1 MPPSFKESR
10 LCHTAIMA
18 RFRCRKMYREP
29 FCKPQGKQQKGP
41 VSSNSLFLIKKFDE
55 TKIFLKM
62 KNLHYCVIIIFK
74 FYLLL
79 VNFMSFSENEK
90 NYKRFDFDRVYQLGR
105 DTYEVYR
112 TLRVILYGSR
122 DHRNVSLHTS
132 RSLILEV
139 NLHSICQ
146 SLPVLYT

>member
-41 VSSNSLFLIKKFDE
+41 ISSNSLFLIKSLMKQKFLE
-55 TKIFLKM
+55 
-62 KNLHYCVIIIFK
+62 NEK
-74 FYLLL
+74 FTLLRDHNFQIYLLL
-79 VNFMSFSENEK
+79 VNFMSFFENEK

-122 DHRNVSLHTS
+122 DHRNVSLHMS

>member
-41 VSSNSLFLIKKFDE
+41 ISSNSLFLIKSLMKQKFLE
-55 TKIFLKM
+55 NEKFTL
-62 KNLHYCVIIIFK
+62 LHDHNFQI
-74 FYLLL
+74 YLLL
-79 VNFMSFSENEK
+79 VNFMSFFENEK

-122 DHRNVSLHTS
+122 DHRNVSLHMS